1 MLVMVV
7 FFIAFRWIHLSTPL
21 IRLFLLVLILLFISS
36 ISRHTIFDCDWSS
49 DVCSSDLLQPSLSF
63 FLSFFHE
70 TISQRLTSL
79 VSFHQRVSYNLLIII
94 TTIAQ
99 VDIHP
104 FCRCFIHCD
113 DCAWIDRKSV
123 V

>member
-1 MLVMVV
+1 MSR
-7 FFIAFRWIHLSTPL
+7 FIVGKIER
-21 IRLFLLVLILLFISS
+21 IS
-36 ISRHTIFDCDWSS
+36 HF
-49 DVCSSDLLQPSLSF
+49 LQPSLSF

-113 DCAWIDRKSV
+113 DCAWMSEV
-123 V
+123 VQPVEKAVPMFQGSCSSIESSIPNLSAISTMMVIIAS